1 MSEWVVLELSPKSEG
16 EDPDALKAGILQ
28 SLKQPG
34 EVFIPAAVTQVGG
47 DRVIH
52 YLMEGYAFIRKTLP
66 ETSYF
71 KLEGTRFVQA
81 VLTKPIN
88 GSRLRVLATVSDA
101 HIDQIRN
108 QIDLEINQGIGVGDT
123 VTITSGHFKHIEAT
137 VIEEIPEQDA
147 VQVYIKLRS
156 KQTIITLPRSFLQIS
171 TRSPL
176 SPLFARLGL
185 LRAWTQT
192 SEPVFNWAD
201 TFDALLQS
209 YEEEAR
215 LSVWIRRAG
224 PLYRFQRFDKRP
236 LENWDFPSR
245 IQEVEKLSGW
255 LTAAR
260 PFSRFMASDQRVSG
274 LDEINRP
281 FEFQGELG
289 VSGGSKVFAD
299 LESKVVELSWF
310 EDVLDRGRKIRE
322 EMNELLRKKATRR
335 RAGAGKMPQNIIV
348 DGHNLAFRCLYAP
361 GMAELADSQGRPT
374 GVILGFLRSLG
385 ALRKR
390 FNTSALY
397 VSWDGSSR
405 RRKDKYPEYKAN
417 RPSRA
422 GSPSFDQMDHLRKI
436 LPCLGVY
443 QVFNPNEE
451 ADDVIATLVRKKL
464 SSQKTVIFGTDR
476 DFLQIVSENV
486 SVLIPA
492 IGSRKEL
499 LFDPEAV
506 EEHYGVKPTDM
517 VQLRALTGDSS
528 DNLPG
533 VPRVPKKILKALIQ
547 AHGTVE
553 ALYRSGF
560 TGLTKVQYE
569 RLRSAEPQVRI
580 NVDLMTLRDVPFT
593 KINPDSNP
601 DEVAALLRAVEINP
615 NSILETFFERSSEI
629 ATGLTL

>member
-16 EDPDALKAGILQ
+16 EDPDSLKAGILQ
-28 SLKQPG
+28 SLKQSG
-34 EVFIPAAVTQVGG
+34 EVFVPAAVTQVGG

-66 ETSYF
+66 DTVYF

-88 GSRLRVLATVSDA
+88 GSRLRVLATVSDD
-101 HIDQIRN
+101 HIDRIRK
-108 QIDLEINQGIGVGDT
+108 QIDLEVNQGIGVGDT
-123 VTITSGHFKHIEAT
+123 VVITSGHFKHIEAT

-156 KQTIITLPRSFLQIS
+156 KQTIITLPRSFLQVS

-176 SPLFARLGL
+176 SPLLARLGQ
-185 LRAWTQT
+185 LRVWAQ
-192 SEPVFNWAD
+192 SIDPVFSWKNGFD
-201 TFDALLQS
+201 TVLHSYQGLTQLDHWSICGSRAYSFIRFFDH
-209 YEEEAR
+209 
-215 LSVWIRRAG
+215 
-224 PLYRFQRFDKRP
+224 P
-236 LENWDFPSR
+236 LEKWDFPRR
-245 IQEVEKLSGW
+245 IAEVERLSGW
-255 LTAAR
+255 LTAAA
-260 PFSRFMASDQRVSG
+260 PTSRF
-274 LDEINRP
+274 L
-281 FEFQGELG
+281 
-289 VSGGSKVFAD
+289 KAD
-299 LESKVVELSWF
+299 KRIEDPVNAAAIESKILELAWF
-310 EDVLDRGRKIRE
+310 EDVLDRGRRIRA

-361 GMAELADSQGRPT
+361 GMAELADSLGRPT

-390 FNTSALY
+390 FNTAALY

-417 RPSRA
+417 RPERA
-422 GSPSFDQMDHLRKI
+422 GSVSFDQLGYLRKI

-499 LFDPEAV
+499 LFDPDAV

-533 VPRVPKKILKALIQ
+533 VPRVPKKILKALVQ

-553 ALYRSGF
+553 ALYRSGL

-580 NVDLMTLRDVPFT
+580 NVDLMTLRDVSFT
-593 KINPDSNP
+593 KVDPDSNP